1 MVVVAPSIVLLIKWL
16 MANMSSIKSE
26 VVSKNLLEGSLTL
39 TTPFPEG
46 TPATG
51 GKVAEPTRS
60 EEEEEGGGGG
70 AIGGKSLDCF

>member
-1 MVVVAPSIVLLIKWL
+1 MAVALSLVLLTKWL

-26 VVSKNLLEGSLTL
+26 VVSKNPLEGSLTL

-51 GKVAEPTRS
+51 GKVAELTRS
-60 EEEEEGGGGG
+60 EEEEEVEGGGG